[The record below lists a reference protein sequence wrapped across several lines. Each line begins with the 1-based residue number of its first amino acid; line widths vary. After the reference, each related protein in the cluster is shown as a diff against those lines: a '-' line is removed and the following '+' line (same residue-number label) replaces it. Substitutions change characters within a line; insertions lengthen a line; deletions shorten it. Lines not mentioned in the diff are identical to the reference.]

1 MNKELDTQI
10 RAAYDE
16 IVRRSPDLGDT
27 PTDQVVYL
35 SANDH
40 RGGSRPWVGAAA
52 ASVVAI
58 GVGGLL
64 AVTLNSSDSTVGTA
78 AQAPGAP
85 AAANSTVNTSG
96 NESTVPTTVIL
107 QTTPMI
113 PAGSVVC
120 LVAGASLRAAVLCND
135 ELGGSIV
142 EASARSEISFV
153 MPVDPTNPDHVAAT
167 SKVGEAL
174 NLPVR
179 ELDASLLPT
188 HWTANLIATTY
199 LVLGTTDSPYAP

>member
-16 IVRRSPDLGDT
+16 IVRRSPDLGDA

-35 SANDH
+35 STNDH
-40 RGGSRPWVGAAA
+40 RGGSRLWVGAAA

-78 AQAPGAP
+78 AQSPGAP
-85 AAANSTVNTSG
+85 SANSTLNTSTY
-96 NESTVPTTVIL
+96 ESTVPTTTIIL

-113 PAGSVVC
+113 QAGSVVC
-120 LVAGASLRAAVLCND
+120 LVAGASLRAATLCND

-167 SKVGEAL
+167 AKVGEAL

-188 HWTANLIATTY
+188 DWTANLLATTY
-199 LVLGTTDSPYAP
+199 LVLGTADIPYAP